1 MKKLITEIRGQDSAE
16 LKTKLADL
24 RKEQFG
30 LRFHGSAE
38 TVNRTTRAREVRRT
52 IARILMVLADREKSG
67 TTAGTPAPAAPK
79 GAAKAKP
86 AAAKTGAAKPAA
98 EKPAA
103 EKTTKTAGKKK

>member
-16 LKTKLADL
+16 LKSKLADL

-52 IARILMVLADREKSG
+52 IARILMVLAEREKNG
-67 TTAGTPAPAAPK
+67 TTAGSPAPASTKAV
-79 GAAKAKP
+79 AKA
-86 AAAKTGAAKPAA
+86 AAAKPATA
-98 EKPAA
+98 KAAAAKPAS
-103 EKTTKTAGKKK
+103 ESKTKTAGKKK

>member
-16 LKTKLADL
+16 LKSKLADL

-38 TVNRTTRAREVRRT
+38 TVNRTTRSREVRRT
-52 IARILMVLADREKSG
+52 IARILMVLAEREKSG
-67 TTAGTPAPAAPK
+67 TTAGTPAAAAPK
-79 GAAKAKP
+79 GAAKSKP
-86 AAAKTGAAKPAA
+86 AATKAAAKVAA
-98 EKPAA
+98 EKPVA

>member
-16 LKTKLADL
+16 LKSKLADL

-52 IARILMVLADREKSG
+52 IARILMVLAEREKNG
-67 TTAGTPAPAAPK
+67 TTAGSPAPAPASTK
-79 GAAKAKP
+79 AVAKA
-86 AAAKTGAAKPAA
+86 AAAKPATA
-98 EKPAA
+98 KAAAAKPAS
-103 EKTTKTAGKKK
+103 ESKTKTAGKKK